1 MSAQS
6 TISRASAQTRFSF
19 SLLVSCGFY
28 CSPLFSTVYYKLLLS
43 WGGQASPK
51 FVKAA
56 KRKISREDIE
66 WHLERR
72 DSFADIDS

>member
-1 MSAQS
+1 M
-6 TISRASAQTRFSF
+6 
-19 SLLVSCGFY
+19 
-28 CSPLFSTVYYKLLLS
+28 YYKLLLS